1 MAIRAT
7 NVTLVEVTEQ
17 GEELYIANLF
27 GSSLDDKP
35 VMGYANGTTFV
46 EVDTGDIYLWDE
58 DGESWNKVGSSGGGD
73 DNPK

>member
-1 MAIRAT
+1 MIRVLNAT
-7 NVTLVEVTEQ
+7 VAEVKEDGTV
-17 GEELYIANLF
+17 LNIANLF

-35 VMGYANGTTFV
+35 MTGYANGTTFV

-58 DGESWNKVGSSGGGD
+58 DNEMWTSISGGGGG